1 MFVKLFEYFVLLF
14 RKTVSTLS
22 LKNLQKK
29 QKLLFLNRQIFVF
42 YLKVASKSLSVLTQK
57 TNVMNLWK
65 WHFSLFCKFL
75 SNEVE
80 TLFWNS
86 EVKPSKLF
94 KSNIGHRKNFRNG
107 LETTLR
113 WKTNVLRVQKWLF
126 FFENLNWRSWNHFW
140 WKQGKDFK
148 TI

>member
-1 MFVKLFEYFVLLF
+1 MNTLSCFSGKLFQLCHSKICKKSKNCYFW
-14 RKTVSTLS
+14 TL
-22 LKNLQKK
+22 
-29 QKLLFLNRQIFVF
+29 QIFVF

-126 FFENLNWRSWNHFW
+126 FLANLKWRSWNHFW